1 MSEPQ
6 HPPGAIRSTPLLGLL
21 PERHAPA
28 LSAAGQVR
36 LLDLTF
42 ARHRFG
48 ISIMPAVAGPLV
60 WFYARSH
67 DAAWLAVWAALFLL
81 FALGMVPV
89 HRRFARDLEQLDPDA
104 LLDRWRSRIQGIA
117 WLHGGGLSLAVVLT
131 APHATYEFELLLYVA
146 IAAITAANATHQNPS
161 LSVFMRFFMSGW
173 GVCVALSVWAFPA
186 HWQYVTPLCVLFG
199 LAVYRDALGTQRVFA
214 ELVRLEEQARQLI
227 DDLQRARDEAH
238 NALQEK
244 SRFLSTASHDLRQP
258 VHAMSLLV
266 EAVNRRSTDPA
277 VSPLLADLKTSME
290 ALNQMFS
297 ALLDLSRLEA
307 GGLAGRTVTV
317 SLRPLLADIL
327 PLFREQARHQGLSL
341 RLRLP
346 PGDAFARTDPALLQ
360 RAVVNLVHNALRY
373 TERGG
378 VLVSLRPRH
387 DHWRIAVW
395 DTGVG
400 IATEDGSRIFS
411 PYFRNHHAWRID
423 GAGHGL
429 GLSVVER
436 SARLMGATLDFRSQL
451 GRGSCFW
458 IDLPRERPGDVPP
471 PLAARDA
478 GCTLSGRCLVLDD
491 DPRVVAAWSALL
503 TTWGIDARVAT
514 NAMEAM
520 AALETGFE
528 PQAIL
533 CDLRLRAGE
542 SGFDVLRDL
551 LERCPYAAGAL
562 VSGEFDSP
570 ELRQAADEGYVVLRK
585 PLDPSQLHGLM
596 SAWLA
601 SGPAQPT
608 SPST

>member
-1 MSEPQ
+1 MNEPT
-6 HPPGAIRSTPLLGLL
+6 PPPATPLLGLM
-21 PERHAPA
+21 PERQAPA

-48 ISIMPAVAGPLV
+48 ISIMPAVAVPLV
-60 WFYARSH
+60 WFYARSN
-67 DAAWLAVWAALFLL
+67 DAAWLMVWAALFLL

-89 HRRFARDLEQLDPDA
+89 HRRFAQDLARLEPAA
-104 LLDRWRSRIQGIA
+104 LLARWRSRIEGIA

-161 LSVFMRFFMSGW
+161 LSVFMRFFLSGW

-186 HWQYVTPLCVLFG
+186 HWHYVTPLCLLFG

-214 ELVRLEEQARQLI
+214 ELVRLEEQARQLNG
-227 DDLQRARDEAH
+227 DLQLARDEAQS
-238 NALQEK
+238 ALQEK
-244 SRFLSTASHDLRQP
+244 NRFLGTASHDLRQP

-266 EAVNRRSTDPA
+266 EAVNRRNADPA
-277 VSPLLADLKTSME
+277 ITPLLTDLKTSMQ
-290 ALNQMFS
+290 ALNQMFN

-307 GGLAGRTVTV
+307 GDPRARTTTLP
-317 SLRPLLADIL
+317 LRPLLADIL

-341 RLRLP
+341 RLHLP
-346 PGDAFARTDPALLQ
+346 ATEAFVRADAVLLRQ
-360 RAVVNLVHNALRY
+360 AVVNLVHNALRY

-378 VLVSLRPRH
+378 VLVALRARGH
-387 DHWRIAVW
+387 HWRIAVW

-400 IATEDGSRIFS
+400 IATEEGPRIFS
-411 PYFRNHHAWRID
+411 PYYRHRHAWRIG

-436 SARLMGATLDFRSQL
+436 GARLMGATLDFRSRL

-458 IDLPRERPGDVPP
+458 LDLPRAAPVDLPVPP
-471 PLAARDA
+471 MPAPASGTPLA
-478 GCTLSGRCLVLDD
+478 GRCLVLDD
-491 DPRVVAAWSALL
+491 DPQVTAAWSALL
-503 TTWGIDARVAT
+503 TAWGIDARVAT
-514 NAMEAM
+514 HGMEAM
-520 AALETGFE
+520 TTVADGFE
-528 PQAIL
+528 PQVIL

-551 LERCPYAAGAL
+551 LARCPAAAGAL
-562 VSGEFDSP
+562 VSGDFDSP

-585 PLDPSQLHGLM
+585 PLDPALLHDLM
-596 SAWLA
+596 AAWLTPP
-601 SGPAQPT
+601 PAQAT